1 MPAKKKT
8 PASAVELAPV
18 VVVESAISE
27 RLQLKRL
34 KSDAANADADKGP
47 TLSTPRGRAKSKV
60 KSSVETNEEE
70 QDSPAETLEATNSKG
85 RGGRRSAKKS
95 EELPPIEETIK
106 NIASEKSSNTRVM
119 RSSAHTH
126 SKRKESD
133 LVEAESDSE
142 DSHSPALE
150 TKKPKQKEKLQKVE
164 SKDKSPS
171 EDQTLLCP
179 DAESKEPMP
188 TNIATEAKMQKI
200 AIQTEAEELKCLSNK
215 KITAAEAPVSAV
227 AIMER
232 SPVPFKQQI
241 QYPTSDI
248 STYAVNEKLS
258 SDPKATPSSK
268 IKPPLASNSKIKAT
282 PPNPFSG
289 IKAIP
294 SKPPIVDSAV
304 SRAWVEDISAALQ
317 KSKVFR
323 ELTLFYC
330 RT

>member
-8 PASAVELAPV
+8 PASAAELAPV

-95 EELPPIEETIK
+95 EELLPIEETIK
-106 NIASEKSSNTRVM
+106 NIASEKSSNTRIM

-171 EDQTLLCP
+171 EDQTLP
-179 DAESKEPMP
+179 DAESKEQMP
-188 TNIATEAKMQKI
+188 TNIATEAKMRKI

-232 SPVPFKQQI
+232 SPVPYKQQI

-258 SDPKATPSSK
+258 SDSKASPSSK
-268 IKPPLASNSKIKAT
+268 IKPPLASSSKIKAT

-289 IKAIP
+289 IKAIS

>member
-47 TLSTPRGRAKSKV
+47 TPRGRAKSKV
-60 KSSVETNEEE
+60 KSLVETNEEE

-106 NIASEKSSNTRVM
+106 NIAGEKSSNSRVM

-150 TKKPKQKEKLQKVE
+150 TKKPKQKEKLQKVA

-171 EDQTLLCP
+171 EDQTLP
-179 DAESKEPMP
+179 DAESKEQMP

-200 AIQTEAEELKCLSNK
+200 AFQTEAEELKCLSNK

>member
-8 PASAVELAPV
+8 PASAAELAPV

-119 RSSAHTH
+119 RSSAHPH

-171 EDQTLLCP
+171 EDQTLP
-179 DAESKEPMP
+179 DAESKEQMP

-200 AIQTEAEELKCLSNK
+200 AIQTEAEELKCLSIK

-248 STYAVNEKLS
+248 STHAVNEKLS
-258 SDPKATPSSK
+258 SDSKATPSSK
-268 IKPPLASNSKIKAT
+268 IKPPLASSSKIKAT

-289 IKAIP
+289 IKAIS